1 MISNISDSAKLNNG
15 IDIPYLGFGLYL
27 TEPGKEAQKAV
38 HFALNAGY
46 RHIDTAKFY
55 NNEND
60 VAKAIKES
68 RISRENIF
76 ITTKLWND
84 DQGYE
89 RTFKAFEKSL
99 KELET
104 GYIDLYLLHWPVPG
118 KRLESWKALEK
129 LYKEGKIKSIGVS
142 NFTIKHLKEFLDNCE
157 IIPAVNQVEFSPY
170 LYQKELLEFCNQNN
184 IQLEAYSPLTR
195 ARKLNDK
202 RLIQIAE
209 AYSKTPAQILIR
221 WALEHE
227 VVVLPKSSHEA
238 RIKENAD
245 VFDFQISEDDMNT
258 LDSMSENL
266 RVAWD
271 PTNLE

>member
-1 MISNISDSAKLNNG
+1 M
-15 IDIPYLGFGLYL
+15 
-27 TEPGKEAQKAV
+27 EE
-38 HFALNAGY
+38 
-46 RHIDTAKFY
+46 
-55 NNEND
+55 
-60 VAKAIKES
+60 
-68 RISRENIF
+68 
-76 ITTKLWND
+76 
-84 DQGYE
+84 
-89 RTFKAFEKSL
+89 
-99 KELET
+99 
-104 GYIDLYLLHWPVPG
+104 
-118 KRLESWKALEK
+118 

-157 IIPAVNQVEFSPY
+157 IIPAINQVEFSPY
-170 LYQKELLEFCNQNN
+170 LYQKELLEFCSQNN

-202 RLIQIAE
+202 KLVQIAE
-209 AYSKTPAQILIR
+209 TYSKTPAQILIR

-245 VFDFQISEDDMNT
+245 VFDFQISEDDMNI
-258 LDSMSENL
+258 LDSMNENF